1 MIEEYLAH
9 HFEPKPNDRFD
20 IEPYKPAAQPAGV
33 AGLSVRD
40 LKPTDLQSVGVQFFT
55 LQNLRN
61 FVNGKI
67 LNNPIFAIIF
77 IDNLQMIYL
86 NYNYDFQVKI
96 HKFLSPQRLHGKT
109 YYPSK

>member
-40 LKPTDLQSVGVQFFT
+40 FKPTDLQSVGV
-55 LQNLRN
+55 
-61 FVNGKI
+61 
-67 LNNPIFAIIF
+67 
-77 IDNLQMIYL
+77 
-86 NYNYDFQVKI
+86 
-96 HKFLSPQRLHGKT
+96 
-109 YYPSK
+109 